1 MPRLDDSSLD
11 TTQRVGSCNVTRG
24 SGPASYNYRNV
35 TQTTSDQPWI
45 FISGADGEI
54 YIRGGG
60 IILSLEDL

>member
-35 TQTTSDQPWI
+35 TQTTSDQPMDI
-45 FISGADGEI
+45 HF
-54 YIRGGG
+54 RCRRR
-60 IILSLEDL
+60 DLY